1 MFDEHTLIF
10 VASKIEISYKV
21 KKSPAVQGI
30 PLPKSFSAEISPFSG
45 FSPGELSSGA
55 GSADERTLFLR
66 NSNKFPATDVCLHV
80 MSYSAGS
87 SPLINAA
94 APVKKDRRLLPAH
107 RHSSPA
113 KDCPHL
119 ILSYCQKEVPFNMPS
134 ADHFSCQ
141 HTIRLS
147 PARTLCGCPSRFT
160 SASTVCFII

>member
-1 MFDEHTLIF
+1 MLFRRSNRSGLFSGFQDLCPVFRVLFRFFPNLSI
-10 VASKIEISYKV
+10 

-30 PLPKSFSAEISPFSG
+30 PFPKSFSVEISPFSG

-80 MSYSAGS
+80 MSYSADF

-94 APVKKDRRLLPAH
+94 APVKKDRTQLMIQEA
-107 RHSSPA
+107 A
-113 KDCPHL
+113 
-119 ILSYCQKEVPFNMPS
+119 PFNMPS

-160 SASTVCFII
+160 SASTVCFSYSI